1 MKLSTNRCVHKI
13 RQLIF
18 SGVMDSGTD
27 IMIREFTDDLRESQ
41 TSMEVGIREKLRSRR
56 EID

>member
-27 IMIREFTDDLRESQ
+27 IMIREFTGQLPFPFTGR
-41 TSMEVGIREKLRSRR
+41 V
-56 EID
+56 IDVRVVIN